1 MSDPADTTQ
10 KLSPEYLRTL
20 WDITRVMNSSLEYD
34 AVLNSVMDSVMQVTN
49 AQRGF
54 VMIAGDDG
62 ELNTL
67 IIKGEDGDDLPGTNY
82 STTIVREVVRTRQV
96 LLTNNAQYDDRYKAG
111 HSIIMRGLRAILC
124 TPMLIGDRL
133 VGVVYVDTSMQSGMF
148 TQADADLVQA
158 FAGQA
163 GVALENA
170 RLYAVAVEK
179 GRMERELQMARE
191 IQRSLL
197 PQTLPQMPGYEISP
211 LWRAARETAG
221 DFYDAFRLSDTH
233 FGAVIADVSDKGAGA
248 ALFMAVART
257 MVRTNAFAG
266 LSIEETVRRTNDLII
281 EDADSGMFVTLY
293 FSHFFE
299 GGHSLHVN
307 AGHNPPLIYR
317 HDERTVEF
325 LPRGGRA
332 VGWFPDNPVQ
342 VVEIQLAAGDV
353 ILYYTDGVTEAE
365 NAAGDMYGEER
376 LAQIFRDNAHL
387 PADAILAN
395 IAADIQVF
403 SGDVPA
409 FDDITMLVIRYTDS

>member
-1 MSDPADTTQ
+1 MSDPADTSQ
-10 KLSPEYLRTL
+10 KLSAEYLRTL

-54 VMIAGDDG
+54 VMIAGDDDQ
-62 ELNTL
+62 LRTL
-67 IIKGEDGDDLPGTNY
+67 IIKGEDGDDLPGTHY

-124 TPMLIGDRL
+124 APMLIGERL

-148 TQADADLVQA
+148 TQSDADLVQA

-197 PQTLPQMPGYEISP
+197 PQTLPQMRGYEISP

-221 DFYDAFRLSDTH
+221 DFYDAFRLSDDH

-293 FSHFFE
+293 LSHFFE

-317 HDERTVEF
+317 HAERTVEF
-325 LPRGGRA
+325 MPRGGRA

-342 VVEIQLAAGDV
+342 VVAIQLAAGDV
-353 ILYYTDGVTEAE
+353 ILYYTDGATEAE
-365 NAAGDMYGEER
+365 NAAGAMYGEER
-376 LAQIFRDNAHL
+376 LAQTFLDNAHL

-395 IAADIQVF
+395 IAADVQAF

-409 FDDITMLVIRYTDS
+409 FDDITMLVIRYTGS